1 MLVTGAAELVMA
13 YIYLPKAR
21 TNSSCRNKIVHPYAR
36 FRSENVQ
43 NMTEMNLKVIKI
55 RVYVSRIRDAF

>member
-1 MLVTGAAELVMA
+1 MQDSEVE
-13 YIYLPKAR
+13 R
-21 TNSSCRNKIVHPYAR
+21 
-36 FRSENVQ
+36 ENVQ